1 MSVFYMKFNRLK
13 ETAEHILSEASGIE
27 TEIPIDID
35 LLAENLGF
43 TIIPVANF
51 KEQITRE
58 AFLSPNTKEIFVDQ
72 DLYCSP
78 KLENRY
84 RFSIAHEIS
93 HYYLHLDYY
102 KSKIG
107 RGTSIDK
114 WTKIYSSLPDD
125 DLKLFEYQAN
135 VVVGCILI
143 PDSHLD
149 IYFPEALENFK
160 NKIDQA
166 KENGIDRNSY
176 IDFVLDGIAQK
187 LSQKFNVSNEAMIY
201 RFKDYKYLD
210 QIP

>member
-1 MSVFYMKFNRLK
+1 MSVFYMKFNKLK
-13 ETAEHILSEASGIE
+13 EIAEHILSEASGIE

-35 LLAENLGF
+35 LLAENLEF

-72 DLYCSP
+72 DLYCNL
-78 KLENRY
+78 KFENRY

-102 KSKIG
+102 KSNIESG
-107 RGTSIDK
+107 ISIDE
-114 WTKIYSSLPDD
+114 WIKIYSSLPDD

-135 VVVGCILI
+135 VVAGCILI

-149 IYFPEALENFK
+149 IYFPEALKNFK

-166 KENGIDRNSY
+166 KENGIDRNTY

-187 LSQKFNVSNEAMIY
+187 ISQKFNVSNEAMIY

-210 QIP
+210 QIS